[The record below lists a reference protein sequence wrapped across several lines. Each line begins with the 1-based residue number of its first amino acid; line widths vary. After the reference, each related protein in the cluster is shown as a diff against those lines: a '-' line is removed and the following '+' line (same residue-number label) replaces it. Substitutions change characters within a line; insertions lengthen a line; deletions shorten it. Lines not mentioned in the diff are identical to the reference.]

1 MPPRAA
7 THKSLQRRLRRT
19 MNYGQLRMDNL
30 TMPLSEMV
38 VDYFDRHNPFDYLD
52 IGYAS
57 KLARDGCVDPTTLI
71 IAMLYVDRLR
81 RANPEYFVST
91 SPDDIYLSALV
102 IAGKF
107 LQDGGL
113 DEFIWND
120 EWAQCSSKT
129 VQRVNELELEI
140 LLKIDWNLHV
150 SEKEFKDAIESAEQW
165 IALHSLKRHKFL
177 TYNDIAVLSKKWDAS
192 WKQVK
197 LLFTFTG
204 AISAT
209 YLGTFYFAL
218 LCASIYQSE
227 LSIDVLQTTPTL
239 TNETMPST
247 SAASTPS
254 FNATFVYR
262 MNEKL
267 MNLKSIINDSCSNDS
282 IIQKPII
289 PNFQQLFQRRQ
300 PVVVYNNN
308 FNDENNRWREIEC
321 Y

>member
-7 THKSLQRRLRRT
+7 SHKSLQRRLRRT

-71 IAMLYVDRLR
+71 IAMVYVERLR
-81 RANPEYFVST
+81 RASPEYFIET
-91 SPDDIYLSALV
+91 SPEDLYLSALV

-129 VQRVNELELEI
+129 VQRVNQLELEI
-140 LLKIDWNLHV
+140 LMKIDWNLHV
-150 SEKEFKDAIESAEQW
+150 SETEFKDAVESAERW
-165 IALHSLKRHKFL
+165 IALHSLKCHKFL
-177 TYNDIAVLSKKWDAS
+177 TYNDIAVLAKKWDS
-192 WKQVK
+192 SLKQVK
-197 LLFTFTG
+197 LLFTFTS

-209 YLGTFYFAL
+209 YLGTFYLFL
-218 LCASIYQSE
+218 LCANIYQSSE
-227 LSIDVLQTTPTL
+227 MGTSEPSMLLQTSSTS
-239 TNETMPST
+239 NETVLPATTT
-247 SAASTPS
+247 SA
-254 FNATFVYR
+254 Y
-262 MNEKL
+262 
-267 MNLKSIINDSCSNDS
+267 IIPEPFEAGEMPMENSNDSCKNNSMPE
-282 IIQKPII
+282 KPII
-289 PNFQQLFQRRQ
+289 LNFRRFVQ
-300 PVVVYNNN
+300 NPVVL
-308 FNDENNRWREIEC
+308 FSDFEDEERRSGIEC

>member
-1 MPPRAA
+1 
-7 THKSLQRRLRRT
+7 
-19 MNYGQLRMDNL
+19 
-30 TMPLSEMV
+30 MV
-38 VDYFDRHNPFDYLD
+38 
-52 IGYAS
+52 
-57 KLARDGCVDPTTLI
+57 
-71 IAMLYVDRLR
+71 YVDRLR

-129 VQRVNELELEI
+129 VKRVNELELEI

-150 SEKEFKDAIESAEQW
+150 PEAEFKDAVESAEQW

-177 TYNDIAVLSKKWDAS
+177 TYNDIAILSKKWDAS

-197 LLFTFTG
+197 MFFTFTG

-209 YLGTFYFAL
+209 YLGTFYLAL

-227 LSIDVLQTTPTL
+227 TISADPSSILPQTTSTMNETVPSSFNASFTDFT
-239 TNETMPST
+239 TNETPSNF
-247 SAASTPS
+247 A
-254 FNATFVYR
+254 V
-262 MNEKL
+262 K
-267 MNLKSIINDSCSNDS
+267 NDSCSNDS
-282 IIQKPII
+282 RIQKPII
-289 PNFQQLFQRRQ
+289 PNFQKLLQRR
-300 PVVVYNNN
+300 PLVVYNNN
-308 FNDENNRWREIEC
+308 FEDENDRWRGIEC